1 MIWGLQSNE
10 ESPYLCAP
18 KRCFAMKKWFF
29 SCFFLLMFVFSAA
42 AQSSDPFEEMERAFQ
57 KMIDQMRAGMAFG
70 PGQDTTIYFKWD
82 TLRNDGNGS
91 FFFRLNPQTLG
102 MRPGAEF
109 DFYEEMDSLSRQL
122 DRAMFGQK
130 HPLPADDGANP
141 NTEDGLLPEERLRL
155 EDEKTPKA
163 TVPKKGPTVDPK
175 TSKIKT
181 TRI

>member
-1 MIWGLQSNE
+1 
-10 ESPYLCAP
+10 
-18 KRCFAMKKWFF
+18 
-29 SCFFLLMFVFSAA
+29 
-42 AQSSDPFEEMERAFQ
+42 
-57 KMIDQMRAGMAFG
+57 
-70 PGQDTTIYFKWD
+70 
-82 TLRNDGNGS
+82 
-91 FFFRLNPQTLG
+91 LG
-102 MRPGAEF
+102 K
-109 DFYEEMDSLSRQL
+109 
-122 DRAMFGQK
+122 K